1 MTPRRGRLVAFEG
14 VDGSG
19 KSTQARILATTIGA
33 VLTFEPGATG
43 LGSALRHLLLDPGHP
58 EPEVRAEALLMAA
71 DRAQHVAE
79 VIRPALEEGRAV
91 VTDRFSGSTLAYQ
104 GYGRGL
110 PVGELSQLVA
120 WATGGVEPDLTVVVD
135 VPLAVARRRL
145 ERGAADR
152 LERGA
157 ADRLE
162 RGAADRLVKRSADRL
177 ERLDVRF
184 FSRVRDGYLELAG
197 ADPLRWSVV
206 DGDADVDSVA
216 AAVRQAVEQRLG
228 DVFDE
233 ERS

>member
-157 ADRLE
+157 ADRL
-162 RGAADRLVKRSADRL
+162 VKRSADRL

>member
-152 LERGA
+152 LEKRP

-162 RGAADRLVKRSADRL
+162 KRSADRL